1 MSIATLIFIGII
13 ILVGLIAA
21 IVQKNA
27 SMFIVGLEI
36 ASIIAFILA
45 ITGALI
51 SSNVAPDILA
61 EEEIVDIVPLDL
73 NNKYYLGV
81 ENKEELYWYLT
92 RKDDNITGLKSASI
106 SKSTIN
112 SSDENKRT
120 YVLIHHKTYNESL
133 KFFFQFLLNDD
144 QEYTFYIP
152 KDTIY
157 YNFEID

>member
-13 ILVGLIAA
+13 LLIGIIAT
-21 IVQKNA
+21 IVQKDL
-27 SMFIVGLEI
+27 SILIIISVI
-36 ASIIAFILA
+36 ISIIAFVSA
-45 ITGALI
+45 VTGAI
-51 SSNVAPDILA
+51 IDKNIAPDILI
-61 EEEIVDIVPLDL
+61 EEETIDIIPLDL

-81 ENKEELYWYLT
+81 ENKQELYWYLT

-112 SSDENKRT
+112 NSDENKRT

-133 KFFFQFLLNDD
+133 KFFFQFSLHDD

-157 YNFEID
+157 YNFEIN

>member
-13 ILVGLIAA
+13 LLIGLIAA
-21 IVQKNA
+21 IVQKDA
-27 SMFIVGLEI
+27 SVFIVGLVI
-36 ASIIAFILA
+36 ASIITFILA
-45 ITGALI
+45 ITGAI
-51 SSNVAPDILA
+51 IGKNVAPDILA
-61 EEEIVDIVPLDL
+61 KEEIVDIIPLDL

-81 ENKEELYWYLT
+81 ENKKELYWYLT
-92 RKDDNITGLKSASI
+92 QKDDNITGLKSASI

-112 SSDENKRT
+112 SSNENKRT

>member
-13 ILVGLIAA
+13 LLIGLIVA
-21 IVQKNA
+21 IIQKDA
-27 SMFIVGLEI
+27 SMFIIGLII

-61 EEEIVDIVPLDL
+61 KEEIVDIIPLDL

-120 YVLIHHKTYNESL
+120 YVLISHKTYSESL
-133 KFFFQFLLNDD
+133 KFFFQFALHDD
-144 QEYTFYIP
+144 QEYIFYIP

-157 YNFEID
+157 YNFEIN

>member
-1 MSIATLIFIGII
+1 MSIATLIFIGV
-13 ILVGLIAA
+13 ILLIGLIAA
-21 IVQKNA
+21 IIQKDA
-27 SMFIVGLEI
+27 SIFIVSLVI
-36 ASIIAFILA
+36 VSIVTFILA
-45 ITGALI
+45 VTGTLI
-51 SSNVAPDILA
+51 GKNVAQDVLA
-61 EEEIVDIVPLDL
+61 EEEIVDIIPLDL

-120 YVLIHHKTYNESL
+120 YVLIRHKTYNESL
-133 KFFFQFLLNDD
+133 KFFFQFLLYDD
-144 QEYTFYIP
+144 QEYIFYIP

-157 YNFEID
+157 YNFEIN

>member
-13 ILVGLIAA
+13 LLIGLIVA
-21 IVQKNA
+21 IIQKDA
-27 SMFIVGLEI
+27 SMFIIGLII

-112 SSDENKRT
+112 SSNENKRT

>member
-13 ILVGLIAA
+13 LLIGLIAA
-21 IVQKNA
+21 IIQKDA
-27 SMFIVGLEI
+27 SMFIVGLVI
-36 ASIIAFILA
+36 VSIIIFILA
-45 ITGALI
+45 VTGTLI
-51 SSNVAPDILA
+51 DKNVAPDILA
-61 EEEIVDIVPLDL
+61 EEEIIDIIPLDL

-81 ENKEELYWYLT
+81 ENKKELYWYLT

-112 SSDENKRT
+112 NSDENKRT
-120 YVLIHHKTYNESL
+120 YVLIRHKTYNDSL
-133 KFFFQFLLNDD
+133 KFFFDFSLRDE
-144 QEYTFYIP
+144 QEYIFYIP

>member
-21 IVQKNA
+21 IVQKDA
-27 SMFIVGLEI
+27 SMFIVGLVI
-36 ASIIAFILA
+36 ASIITFILS
-45 ITGALI
+45 ITGTII
-51 SSNVAPDILA
+51 SKNVAPDILA
-61 EEEIVDIVPLDL
+61 EEEIVDIIPLDL

-92 RKDDNITGLKSASI
+92 RKDNNITGLKSASI

-112 SSDENKRT
+112 NNDKNKKT
-120 YVLIHHKTYNESL
+120 YVLIYHKTYSDSL
-133 KFFFQFLLNDD
+133 KFFFDFSLHDD

>member
-1 MSIATLIFIGII
+1 MSIPTLIFIGII

>member
-112 SSDENKRT
+112 SSNENKRT

>member
-1 MSIATLIFIGII
+1 MFVWIFIGII

-92 RKDDNITGLKSASI
+92 RKNDNITGLKSASI

-120 YVLIHHKTYNESL
+120 YVLISHKTYNESL

>member
-13 ILVGLIAA
+13 LLIGLIVA
-21 IVQKNA
+21 IIQKDA
-27 SMFIVGLEI
+27 SMFIIGLII

-112 SSDENKRT
+112 SSNENKRT

-157 YNFEID
+157 YNFEIN